1 MYSLDTLKDFLGQDE
16 SALKEVLKSFIDSS
30 IENIGLLSTAIQENN
45 HDEIKSIAHRI
56 APMFKQIQANEIGE
70 ILKKLEKDDL
80 NTLDLESMFIDL
92 KEKMNVLFEELKQ
105 EV

>member
-1 MYSLDTLKDFLGQDE
+1 
-16 SALKEVLKSFIDSS
+16 
-30 IENIGLLSTAIQENN
+30 
-45 HDEIKSIAHRI
+45 
-56 APMFKQIQANEIGE
+56 MFKQIQANEIGE